1 LGDVQSAW
9 GGTLLILGAVSALG
23 GILYALMQSNLKR
36 LLAYS
41 SVENMGIIF
50 MVLGLSMI
58 FKAQGHP
65 HIAALGF
72 IAALFHAFNHSLFKN
87 LLFLGAGVIQHPCLD
102 RACPR
107 KIIPYTL
114 TKQAT
119 ANAAVN
125 AKAAAE
131 TGIKAVACFVKV
143 YGMIFLGQAR
153 SRHGA
158 KAQEIEDKGMLAG
171 LGVNI

>member
-1 LGDVQSAW
+1 VQQ
-9 GGTLLILGAVSALG
+9 GVLLVARHV
-23 GILYALMQSNLKR
+23 

-87 LLFLGAGVIQHPCLD
+87 LLFLGIQ
-102 RACPR
+102 
-107 KIIPYTL
+107 
-114 TKQAT
+114 KQ
-119 ANAAVN
+119 
-125 AKAAAE
+125 
-131 TGIKAVACFVKV
+131 
-143 YGMIFLGQAR
+143 
-153 SRHGA
+153 SH
-158 KAQEIEDKGMLAG
+158 
-171 LGVNI
+171 